1 MIMPPFVP
9 SLALSASDGMA
20 LTMVALLAFA
30 FGIVLTIV
38 FTIARNAG
46 RQHEIEEHDIPT
58 EQLPP
63 LPKEISH
70 RSPPPETKEHWERDA
85 DWWKK

>member
-1 MIMPPFVP
+1 MPSFFPLF
-9 SLALSASDGMA
+9 ALTASDGMA

-30 FGIVLTIV
+30 FGIVLTILV
-38 FTIARNAG
+38 SIVRNTG
-46 RQHEIEEHDIPT
+46 RKHEIEDHEVHPDRR
-58 EQLPP
+58 PP

-70 RSPPPETKEHWERDA
+70 RSPPAEKKEDWERDS